1 MSFKLKIPHSS
12 STSLIAAFSIVSPL
26 SIQPLGKS
34 QTPFLKMN
42 KTSLLVFKTKPPAA
56 GITSVFV
63 RNDFQSFS
71 KLFVVRLIPFIFL
84 FLNFS
89 IRSSKTTSLY
99 GRVKKLLDV
108 LEEEVIIIGLSFTK
122 TLYICA
128 MILNK
133 DTAKKTAEHLL
144 QIKAIKLN
152 PNEPFNWAS
161 GWKSPIY
168 CDNRITLSY
177 PSVRVFLKQEIAKI
191 VELEYGKPDVIAG
204 VATGAIA
211 IGILVAQ
218 ELGVPFIYV
227 RPEPKKHGRKNQI
240 EGYLEGGQNVV
251 VIEDLISTGKSSL
264 NAVEALKEAGAVVKG
279 MVAIF
284 SYGFEVADKNFE
296 EKNVRLATLSNY
308 DSLLEQA
315 LDSSY
320 INEEELI
327 TLNDWRK
334 SPSEWKQ

>member
-1 MSFKLKIPHSS
+1 
-12 STSLIAAFSIVSPL
+12 
-26 SIQPLGKS
+26 
-34 QTPFLKMN
+34 
-42 KTSLLVFKTKPPAA
+42 
-56 GITSVFV
+56 
-63 RNDFQSFS
+63 
-71 KLFVVRLIPFIFL
+71 
-84 FLNFS
+84 
-89 IRSSKTTSLY
+89 
-99 GRVKKLLDV
+99 
-108 LEEEVIIIGLSFTK
+108 
-122 TLYICA
+122 

-144 QIKAIKLN
+144 QIKAIKLS
-152 PNEPFNWAS
+152 PSDPFNWAS

-177 PSVRVFLKQEIAKI
+177 PPVRIFLKEEIAKI

-211 IGILVAQ
+211 IGVLVAQ

-240 EGYLEGGQNVV
+240 EGHLESGQNVV
-251 VIEDLISTGKSSL
+251 VIEDLISTGNSSL

-284 SYGFEVADKNFE
+284 SYGFDVADKNFE
-296 EKNVRLATLSNY
+296 EKGVRLSTLSNY
-308 DSLLEQA
+308 ESLLEQA
-315 LDSSY
+315 LDSNY
-320 INEEELI
+320 ITDKELI